1 MPRDRRARPRLLV
14 VSPTYPPAVGGA
26 ETLIEAVVS
35 RLDAFDVHIAA
46 LETSGF
52 VEADAG
58 AGRQIRRWAN
68 EPPYGRRAL
77 ARLNAATVGE
87 AHRLRPDV
95 VLSNHIRLA
104 PATALAVV
112 GRAAGWV
119 QYFHAKELG
128 VWPRQSRLAA
138 RRADVSIAVSRYT
151 RDLVLAAGAPDERVH
166 VIPPGVLP
174 PSHRDGGRGDGPP
187 TLLTVSRLEDW
198 YKGHD
203 TILSALPRIRDRV
216 PDVRWVIA
224 GDGVHRAEL
233 ETRVRDA
240 GLSEAVTFLGR
251 ISDADR
257 DAWLARADLF
267 VLPSRIPP
275 DRKGGEGFGIVY
287 VEAAA
292 HALPVIA
299 AAEGGALDAVAD
311 GRSGVLVPPQDAEA
325 LARAASDLLLDGDRR
340 AAMGAAA
347 LAHAATFNWDRI
359 ASEVQD
365 LLVAASALEARP

>member
-1 MPRDRRARPRLLV
+1 MPRERRARPRLLV

-46 LETSGF
+46 LETPGF
-52 VEADAG
+52 AEADDA
-58 AGRQIRRWAN
+58 AGRAIRRWSN
-68 EPPYGRRAL
+68 ERAYGRRAL

-87 AHRLRPDV
+87 ALRLRPDV

-104 PATALAVV
+104 PATALATA
-112 GRAAGWV
+112 GRATGWV

-138 RRADVSIAVSRYT
+138 RCADASIAVSRYT
-151 RDLVLAAGAPDERVH
+151 RDLVLAAGAAPERVH

-174 PSHRDGGRGDGPP
+174 PSSCKGRRGDGPP

-203 TILSALPRIRDRV
+203 TILAALPRIRERV

-224 GDGVHRAEL
+224 GEGAHRAEL

-240 GLSEAVTFLGR
+240 GFGEAVTFLGR

-257 DAWLARADLF
+257 DAWLDRADLF

-275 DRKGGEGFGIVY
+275 DGKGGEGFGIVY

-292 HALPVIA
+292 HGLPAIA
-299 AAEGGALDAVAD
+299 AAAGGALDAVAD
-311 GRSGVLVPPQDAEA
+311 GESGVLVPPQDAEA
-325 LARAASDLLLDGDRR
+325 VARAVTDLLLDGDRR
-340 AAMGAAA
+340 AALGAAA
-347 LAHAATFNWDRI
+347 IEHAAGFDWDRI

-365 LLVAASALEARP
+365 LLLAVSAPVARQ